1 MATSI
6 DSYLRNLASSYYL
19 KNASVEVEKIN
30 KSISSLLSN
39 LDKELGILIKR
50 RFIFGSYDRDTILPR
65 SIDRYSDI
73 DIMVVFNHTDY
84 EREPETYRSWLKN
97 FADKYY
103 KDRYGSEVVKSHP
116 TVTIRLNNIH
126 YDLVPAKE
134 ITYSYLAPDLYI
146 PSKVTGWQI
155 TDPNDVKNKLIAVNT
170 QYNYVVRPIIRLLKA
185 WNCWNEYPYD
195 SYKLELEIIGMN
207 FYGDNIQKG
216 LFYAVNKLVSSLS
229 LNDTQL
235 KRNRLQSL
243 SYNMTEASAAL
254 ERDDSEAAKR
264 WIHRVLPPSD

>member
-19 KNASVEVEKIN
+19 KNNSTEVEKIN
-30 KSISSLLSN
+30 SSIANLFFN
-39 LDKELGILIKR
+39 LDKELRLLIKR

-65 SIDRYSDI
+65 SIDRYSDV
-73 DIMVVFNHTDY
+73 DVMVVFNHTDY

-103 KDRYGSEVVKSHP
+103 KDRYGSEVIKSHP

-134 ITYSYLAPDLYI
+134 VTYSYLAPDLYI
-146 PSKVTGWQI
+146 PSKTTGWQV
-155 TDPNDVKNKLIAVNT
+155 TDPNDVKNKLTTANT

-185 WNCWNEYPYD
+185 WNCWNDYPYD
-195 SYKLELEIIGMN
+195 SYKLELDIIGMN
-207 FYGDNIQKG
+207 FYGDNVQKG
-216 LFYAVNKLVSSLS
+216 LFYAVNKLVASLS
-229 LNDTQL
+229 ITDSQV
-235 KRNRLQSL
+235 KRAKLQSL
-243 SYNMTEASAAL
+243 AFNINEANNAL
-254 ERDDSEAAKR
+254 ERDDPEAAKR
-264 WIHRVLPPSD
+264 WIHRVLPIL